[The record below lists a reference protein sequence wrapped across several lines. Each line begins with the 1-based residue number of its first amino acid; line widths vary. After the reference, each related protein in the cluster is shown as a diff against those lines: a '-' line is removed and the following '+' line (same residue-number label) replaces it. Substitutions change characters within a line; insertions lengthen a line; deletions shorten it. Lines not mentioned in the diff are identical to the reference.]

1 MDRRQIKTREAI
13 FEAFGRLLAQKKYT
27 EITVQDII
35 DEANIGRSTFY
46 SHFETKDFLLEEM
59 CERLFMHI
67 IESVRDCGHTHGL
80 KISKGLPPSV
90 FVHLIKHI
98 EENDHNIIG
107 MLTCESRD
115 LFLVYFKRKLNE
127 LISNRYGDE
136 LAKNAANIPMDYL
149 VNFIS
154 SGFVDT
160 VVWWLDT
167 GRKDEASTVAGYFET
182 IVHRIG

>member
-13 FEAFGRLLAQKKYT
+13 FEAFGELLAQKKYN

-46 SHFETKDFLLEEM
+46 SHFETKDYLLEEM
-59 CERLFMHI
+59 CERLFSHI
-67 IESVRDCGHTHGL
+67 IESARDSGHTHGL
-80 KISKGLPPSV
+80 KTSKDLPPSV

-115 LFLVYFKRKLNE
+115 LFLIYFKRKLNE
-127 LISNRYGDE
+127 LISSRYGKE
-136 LAKNAANIPMDYL
+136 LEKNDAKIPKDYL

-167 GRKDEASTVAGYFET
+167 GRKADVSTVAGYYET
-182 IVHRIG
+182 IVKRII